1 MSTISARLGEFLVKT
16 TGTSDIDNALHKVFA
31 DYLELKLANLNGT
44 IAKSRLKWG
53 MGFEEFKA
61 GMKAGTLAK
70 DAFSHEVE
78 KDFWEWEEAETLKK
92 HYETLKEEW
101 I

>member
-1 MSTISARLGEFLVKT
+1 MSTISPRLGEFLIRT
-16 TGTSDIDNALHKVFA
+16 TGTPDIDDALHKVFS
-31 DYLELKLANLNGT
+31 DYMELKLSSLNRVVD
-44 IAKSRLKWG
+44 AFRLKWG
-53 MGFEEFKA
+53 GDFESFKA
-61 GMKAGTLAK
+61 DMKNGTLGK
-70 DAFSHEVE
+70 DPYSDEVE